1 MGVKKGSKAQLVV
14 HHAEKQRQAVQ
25 FEQAVAYCRANDCK
39 GKAALNRNKGAWP
52 DIHHAAINRRLKLTP
67 GDTASHTGNSIL
79 TAGERNDLKD
89 AMISAAA
96 AGQGFRPSDRTQA
109 VLDILEWRDQCNR
122 GGGRKFVKL
131 SSAAKKIR
139 RTGKISKKFW
149 KIFYAEFDNE
159 LEISKEVSSPAPLIK
174 RQTTVPDPCAA
185 D

>member
-1 MGVKKGSKAQLVV
+1 
-14 HHAEKQRQAVQ
+14 
-25 FEQAVAYCRANDCK
+25 
-39 GKAALNRNKGAWP
+39 
-52 DIHHAAINRRLKLTP
+52 
-67 GDTASHTGNSIL
+67 
-79 TAGERNDLKD
+79 
-89 AMISAAA
+89 MISAAA

-131 SSAAKKIR
+131 SSAAKKVR
-139 RTGKISKKFW
+139 RTGKLSEKFW
-149 KIFYAEFDNE
+149 KDFYAEFDNE